1 MQEGGIT
8 WQRLPD
14 PIPAWEH
21 VGKCYQTGRS
31 CEVISLGKLPVQA
44 EERGGCRE
52 ALGGDGYV
60 TPQELM
66 GGKQEPMGGK
76 REHFASCG
84 TSGLKRLWH
93 VSSAFPAP
101 CRVLRQQT
109 APPEAAGLQWS
120 LLATPLASPG
130 GQSWEREAVVSPW
143 GFARLPGV
151 RSALHNCSV
160 QVFALWLL
168 CSSCLHTEC
177 SLTWARGGGQ
187 PRSGCPCPV

>member
-1 MQEGGIT
+1 M
-8 WQRLPD
+8 
-14 PIPAWEH
+14 
-21 VGKCYQTGRS
+21 
-31 CEVISLGKLPVQA
+31 ISLGKLPVQA

-101 CRVLRQQT
+101 CRVLQQQT

-130 GQSWEREAVVSPW
+130 GQSWEREAALGFCSAPRGSLCPTQLHCAGVCTVVAVLVLPSHKSFPDM
-143 GFARLPGV
+143 GKRLGPAPV
-151 RSALHNCSV
+151 RLSLSSVNAQVHNV
-160 QVFALWLL
+160 DG
-168 CSSCLHTEC
+168 
-177 SLTWARGGGQ
+177 R
-187 PRSGCPCPV
+187 